1 MKDLEQIVFWMG
13 KKWWNTILIIFRSQ
27 YRWTVENAEE
37 RRARGN
43 KHRNKGKMAAAQPV
57 PAPRYLARAIRS
69 CSLLNQRKTLCVW
82 WASCD
87 F

>member
-1 MKDLEQIVFWMG
+1 MKDLEQTVFWMG
-13 KKWWNTILIIFRSQ
+13 KKRRNTILIIFRSQ
-27 YRWTVENAEE
+27 YRQTVENAEE

-69 CSLLNQRKTLCVW
+69 CSLLNQRKTLCVVGQL
-82 WASCD
+82 
-87 F
+87 